1 MHPGL
6 ERVSAIADLLQRGRA
21 RAGAECPLLLLPLA
35 QARNTSIAIACAD
48 SIAFMLMLHHSLVII
63 GLL

>member
-1 MHPGL
+1 M
-6 ERVSAIADLLQRGRA
+6 LQRGRA

-35 QARNTSIAIACAD
+35 QARNPSIAIACAD
-48 SIAFMLMLHHSLVII
+48 SIALMLMQHHSLFII